1 MIYKTVSTS
10 SDDTE
15 RLGEL
20 LGQLLK
26 NSEIIT
32 RPALER
38 SARRKRGTDGTVYGD
53 TETEYRSLQHSNV
66 PRAAG
71 ATGSAGWQG
80 GGAGCVIE
88 LRADLGGGKTT
99 FVRGLARG
107 LGSKDIVAS
116 PTFTLNKIY
125 EGKKSQIHHYDFYR
139 LSEAGI
145 MSDELTES
153 LQDPRAITVVEWS
166 DVVQHVLP
174 KDRLVVEFKT
184 TANDSQEREIII
196 SYPEA
201 KTAIIRKLET
211 AWDQA

>member
-15 RLGEL
+15 RLGQL
-20 LGQLLK
+20 LGQLL
-26 NSEIIT
+26 
-32 RPALER
+32 
-38 SARRKRGTDGTVYGD
+38 
-53 TETEYRSLQHSNV
+53 
-66 PRAAG
+66 AAPEL
-71 ATGSAGWQG
+71 
-80 GGAGCVIE
+80 VE

-125 EGKKSQIHHYDFYR
+125 KGKNSQIHHYDFYR
-139 LSEAGI
+139 LNEAGI

-153 LQDPRAITVVEWS
+153 LQNPKVITVVEWS

-174 KDRLVVEFKT
+174 DHRLIIEFKP
-184 TANDSQEREIII
+184 TALDPEEREITIM
-196 SYPEA
+196 YPE
-201 KTAIIRKLET
+201 KYEIIILELMNG
-211 AWDQA
+211 WLEIKP